1 MGLIQLKQQVGVFV
15 FVFKEWAIVYISP
28 ILCLCKEKS
37 ISVVFVLAAVAL
49 QRRVERFLIGAF

>member
-37 ISVVFVLAAVAL
+37 ISVAFVLSAVAL